1 MLIRK
6 VDDETEL
13 HLLER
18 KHAGELE
25 ALDPGDLTFS
35 QGEWI
40 GVKGRVDAWMSQ
52 ALGDFAAG
60 TRLEA
65 GIFRNGLLIGIV
77 SLQDIDRDG
86 KSAGLNYALDG
97 KWRGRGI
104 MTRCCRALIAYAYEE
119 LDLNRIEIVADVGNI
134 PSCRIPEKIGFA
146 KESVMRACY
155 RSADGFRDCARYS
168 LLKSE
173 WKGG

>member
-18 KHAGELE
+18 KHAKELE

-40 GVKGRVDAWMSQ
+40 GVKGRVDAWMSK
-52 ALGDFAAG
+52 ALSDFAAG

-77 SLQDIDRDG
+77 SLQDIKRDG
-86 KSAGLNYALDG
+86 KSADLNYALDV
-97 KWRGRGI
+97 KWRRQGI

-119 LDLNRIEIVADVGNI
+119 LDMNRIEIVADVENI
-134 PSCRIPEKIGFA
+134 PSRRIPEKIGFV
-146 KESVMRACY
+146 KEGVIPACY
-155 RSADGFRDCARYS
+155 QSVDGFRDCARYS
-168 LLKSE
+168 LLKSA
-173 WKGG
+173 WKG